1 MGLYMKKNNQL
12 VALAGIGDD
21 VIPCG
26 TVIVSVSNTAPDGFL
41 PCDGTDT
48 TGTTNELST
57 HYPIL
62 YSLLGNSNVL
72 PDYRECVLVG
82 VGQNDTDTIADHD
95 VYTLGEFKDDQIQ
108 NITGTVGSISTKYAS
123 DANGAFY
130 QDTGNETYSTQG
142 STGTNGIVK
151 FNASRVARTGTTTHG
166 KQKGVAYYI
175 KATASA
181 PTGIDSN
188 AWKQYVSGWV
198 DITSDWSVT
207 YSSTGT
213 PTLEKVLWRPSTKEL
228 KVIVNATGIS
238 VGSNGTFS
246 IVATYN
252 GTNPDIVAMKGAPF
266 EHAASIQPTNPRET
280 YTLAFVPANIQF
292 GTTVPEFY
300 ATVRNVL
307 SSSQGLQHIVYHI
320 TL

>member
-1 MGLYMKKNNQL
+1 MKKNNQL

-82 VGQNDTDTIADHD
+82 VGQNTTDTIADHD
-95 VYTLGEFKDDQIQ
+95 VYTIGEFKDDQFQQWTASFNNVNNVPSCTGIASYKQ
-108 NITGTVGSISTKYAS
+108 DGSEEPTNTSGSGGRITLDPHTM
-123 DANGAFY
+123 
-130 QDTGNETYSTQG
+130 
-142 STGTNGIVK
+142 
-151 FNASRVARTGTTTHG
+151 ARTDTTTHG

-198 DITSDWSVT
+198 DITSDWSIT
-207 YSSTGT
+207 YSSSGT

-228 KVIVNATGIS
+228 KVIVNATGINA
-238 VGSNGTFS
+238 GSNGTFS
-246 IVATYN
+246 IVATYG
-252 GTNPDIVAMKGAPF
+252 GTDPDIVAMKNAPY

-280 YTLAFVPANIQF
+280 YTLAFVPGPISY

-307 SSSQGLQHIVYHI
+307 SSNQGLQHIVYHI

>member
-72 PDYRECVLVG
+72 PDYRECTLVG
-82 VGQNDTDTIADHD
+82 VGQNTTDTIADHD
-95 VYTLGEFKDDQIQ
+95 VYTLGEFKDDQLQ
-108 NITGTVGSISTKYAS
+108 GHRHQLDYPYSN
-123 DANGAFY
+123 DGAGGY
-130 QDTGNETYSTQG
+130 GG
-142 STGTNGIVK
+142 HIGNGIPSS
-151 FNASRVARTGTTTHG
+151 SRTAYADVISAQTSEDHGTPRVGTTTHG